1 MGYITKVGSF
11 WGTVPVTSGRIFWV
25 ANADTYT
32 VEGRSYSASDNND
45 GLSPERALRTV
56 DYAVGLTTANVGDV
70 IVLLPEVHSSAATV
84 TLDVAGITITGL
96 PHNNP
101 IPSLHGSSGPARN
114 KCSITNTATAGFIFT
129 VSADDVEIAWL
140 DLIPVAAGGRGI
152 YAQAGAD
159 RLYVHDCTFSM
170 IAAAATSTYGIAL
183 GTLATGVVDD
193 CIVRNC
199 TFISGSSAQSAA
211 NGAGVVA
218 ITTAYGLAIE
228 NCTFTMKGT
237 AAWASAIEQLSAGTT
252 NMIVRDC
259 DFLNSSTAAT
269 EGITTAVANGG
280 GTIDGSVQ
288 IYRCY
293 VSAGTDVVTASAIVD
308 CVLAETYLAS
318 AGGGALAN
326 NN

>member
-25 ANADTYT
+25 AASDTYT

-45 GLSPERALRTV
+45 GLSPERAVRTV
-56 DYAVGLTTANVGDV
+56 DYSISLCTADVGDV
-70 IVLLPEVHSSAATV
+70 IVLLPGAHSSAATV
-84 TLDVAGITITGL
+84 TVDVDGITITGL

-140 DLIPVAAGGRGI
+140 DLIPVTAGGRGI

-199 TFISGSSAQSAA
+199 TFISGSSAQSSA

-228 NCTFTMKGT
+228 NCTFSMKGT
-237 AAWASAIEQLSAGTT
+237 AAWARSIESLSAGTT
-252 NMIVRDC
+252 NTIIRDC
-259 DFLNSSTAAT
+259 DFLNSSTAST
-269 EGITTAVANGG
+269 EGITTAIFTGA
-280 GTIDGSVQ
+280 TIDGATQV
-288 IYRCY
+288 YRCY
-293 VSAGTDVVTASAIVD
+293 VSAGTDVATGTAITD
-308 CVLAETYLAS
+308 IVLAETYLAS